1 MSGFRRSGHIILCSC
16 RKNGLK
22 CVTACGD
29 CRGDGCKNAEQIVAE
44 NTDTEGIGIS
54 EYTFFHIDYYHIMNI
69 YVYNCL
75 WCNLYCI

>member
-1 MSGFRRSGHIILCSC
+1 MSGFRRSGHICSC

-29 CRGDGCKNAEQIVAE
+29 SRGDGCKNAEDIVAE

-54 EYTFFHIDYYHIMNI
+54 EYTFFSH
-69 YVYNCL
+69 
-75 WCNLYCI
+75 